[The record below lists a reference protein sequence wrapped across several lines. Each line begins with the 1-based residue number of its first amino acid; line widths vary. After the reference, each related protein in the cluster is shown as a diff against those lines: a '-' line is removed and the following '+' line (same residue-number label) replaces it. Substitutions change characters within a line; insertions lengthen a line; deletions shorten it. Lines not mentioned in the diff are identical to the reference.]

1 MKTHLWLMFAC
12 LIAFIAC
19 PAQAGDAKAV
29 HIAFAQFSKV
39 LIAGDGPKVV
49 EALDRASLAY
59 YARVRDLSLNAKAA
73 EVKALSLIDEL
84 MVLRL
89 RHDVGF
95 EGLSKVD
102 GHGLVVMAVEKGWIN
117 RASIQTIV
125 LGEVTIEKDKAEAV
139 AMTGDALT
147 SLRLHFSREDGKWKF
162 NIVHLTKVGE
172 KGLKELLNKTG
183 QPRHAFLL
191 SIIEQVSGR
200 APAENIFDPL
210 GTSAP
215 EPPKK
220 PKKPKKQPENQL
232 PRKKT
237 KP

>member
-1 MKTHLWLMFAC
+1 MKTHLWLMFAG

-29 HIAFAQFSKV
+29 HTAFAQFSKV
-39 LIAGDGPKVV
+39 LVAGDGPKVA

-95 EGLSKVD
+95 EGLTKVD
-102 GHGLVVMAVEKGWIN
+102 GRGLVVMAVEKGWIS

-172 KGLKELLNKTG
+172 QGLKELLHKTG

-200 APAENIFDPL
+200 EPAENIFDPL
-210 GTSAP
+210 VASAAK
-215 EPPKK
+215 PPKK
-220 PKKPKKQPENQL
+220 PKKPPKKKL
-232 PRKKT
+232 PGKKAS
-237 KP
+237 P

>member
-1 MKTHLWLMFAC
+1 MKTHIWLMFAC
-12 LIAFIAC
+12 LLSFIAC

-29 HIAFAQFSKV
+29 HAAFAQFSKV
-39 LIAGDGPKVV
+39 LVAGDGPKVV

-59 YARVRDLSLNAKAA
+59 YARVRDLSLNATAA
-73 EVKALSLIDEL
+73 QVKNLSLIDEL

-102 GHGLVVMAVEKGWIN
+102 GRGLVVMAVEKGWIS
-117 RASIQTIV
+117 RASIQRIV
-125 LGEVTIEKDKAEAV
+125 LGEVTITKDKAEAV
-139 AMTGDALT
+139 AMTGDELT
-147 SLRLHFSREDGKWKF
+147 SLRLHFSRENGKWKF

-172 KGLKELLNKTG
+172 QGLKDLLKKTG

-200 APAENIFDPL
+200 APAEKIFDPL
-210 GTSAP
+210 GGASAA
-215 EPPKK
+215 EPPKQ
-220 PKKPKKQPENQL
+220 PKKLPKKNP
-232 PRKKT
+232 PPKKE

>member
-1 MKTHLWLMFAC
+1 
-12 LIAFIAC
+12 
-19 PAQAGDAKAV
+19 
-29 HIAFAQFSKV
+29 
-39 LIAGDGPKVV
+39 
-49 EALDRASLAY
+49 
-59 YARVRDLSLNAKAA
+59 
-73 EVKALSLIDEL
+73 
-84 MVLRL
+84 
-89 RHDVGF
+89 
-95 EGLSKVD
+95 
-102 GHGLVVMAVEKGWIN
+102 
-117 RASIQTIV
+117 
-125 LGEVTIEKDKAEAV
+125 
-139 AMTGDALT
+139 MTGDALT

-210 GTSAP
+210 GASAP
-215 EPPKK
+215 EP